1 MTSWNDLSR
10 ELRATPQATSHR
22 PADDFWTDFKARAR
36 LHPQSVPEAV
46 TRPTPYARWSLAAAT
61 ALVLVAATLT
71 TLLRSPTMPAEKGD
85 TVRSV
90 RVDVAHKG
98 VMIMEDQPSR
108 ATIVW
113 VVDMDAAASQGE
125 TGT

>member
-1 MTSWNDLSR
+1 MTSWKHLAR
-10 ELRATPQATSHR
+10 ELPKAAATPPPR
-22 PADDFWTDFKARAR
+22 PADDFWSEFKARAR
-36 LHPQSVPEAV
+36 LHPQAAPETV
-46 TRPTPYARWSLAAAT
+46 TRPLPYARWSLAGAA
-61 ALVLVAATLT
+61 ALVLIAATLT
-71 TLLRSPTMPAEKGD
+71 SLLRSPSMTAEKGA
-85 TVRSV
+85 TIHSV

-113 VVDMDAAASQGE
+113 VVDMDATSQGE